1 MEASNNQPP
10 PPSKQQQQLY
20 VANGSAWLPKGPM
33 CFACLISLLFAVLAL
48 IAFFLVPIFSDDGT
62 GHDGADEV
70 ILVGSVISL
79 CYLISLVTGVIGRRR
94 VKRDPDLKGNK
105 FNTLYLKLLTIVN
118 LGNTSFVLFIWAY
131 VLPGE
136 LNGGCC

>member
-1 MEASNNQPP
+1 MEASSNQPP

-20 VANGSAWLPKGPM
+20 VADGSAWLPKGPM
-33 CFACLISLLFAVLAL
+33 CLTCLISLFFAVLTL
-48 IAFFLVPIFSDDGT
+48 IVFFLVGSFVSDDGT
-62 GHDGADEV
+62 DGI
-70 ILVGSVISL
+70 ILVGLATSL
-79 CYLISLVTGVIGRRR
+79 CYLVSLVTGVIGRRR

-105 FNTLYLKLLTIVN
+105 FNTLYLTLLTIMN
-118 LGNTSFVLFIWAY
+118 LGNTWFVLFIWVY